1 MRVKIEQHGIKFHF
15 KRVENRS
22 SPHGDKTGKAA
33 NDFYN
38 ALKNNAKASFLS
50 KKRASDLLKALE
62 IMLSTNQKPIV
73 YGKNVISVEE
83 GLWNT

>member
-1 MRVKIEQHGIKFHF
+1 MGL
-15 KRVENRS
+15 S
-22 SPHGDKTGKAA
+22 SIL
-33 NDFYN
+33 N
-38 ALKNNAKASFLS
+38 ALKIDLHPMATKQEKPSMIFITHYKPTLRLHLS

-62 IMLSTNQKPIV
+62 IMLSTSQKPIV